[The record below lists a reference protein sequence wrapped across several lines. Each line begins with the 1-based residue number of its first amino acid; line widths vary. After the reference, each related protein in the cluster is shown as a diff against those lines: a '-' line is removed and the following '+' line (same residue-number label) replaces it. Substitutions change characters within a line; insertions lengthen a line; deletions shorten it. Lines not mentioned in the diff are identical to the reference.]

1 MSQSIQVTSPLKT
14 LVSSPSLKLIEAD
27 LAQRGLNT
35 NTRQLFLHLWRAKT
49 QPKKLPLGLIFKEGT
64 LAQELHVSVRTI
76 QRSLQTLVD
85 AGLLRI
91 QPRVRPDGGATSN
104 RYFPTWRPAP
114 VAQPTPARAPLTL
127 PIPNENEPAQE
138 AVKIAPDTV
147 FVWPILSGGPT
158 PDCQGG
164 VEQQT
169 QARQAVE
176 GHAEDPIDLNPGT
189 FSKSD
194 QQIPGGPVLRFDS
207 EDHLRLFLFAHLKT
221 RGITPHQLT
230 RWIRQYGLPRIV
242 QIAIWILSAP
252 KGAIRNPG
260 GWMEAALADGWDAPL
275 WVRTAREK
283 RIKQARVAL
292 EERASAQQEIAEG
305 EKLAMNREQDE
316 TLWTVLAPHLQALPN
331 LYAYAADLARAALKS
346 TYSAVF
352 KPGSA
357 TERTYVLQAA
367 KERPDLW
374 QGVGLSVHDEDVA
387 GF

>member
-1 MSQSIQVTSPLKT
+1 MSQSTQVTSPLT

-207 EDHLRLFLFAHLKT
+207 EDHLQLFLFAHLKT

-283 RIKQARVAL
+283 RIKTAQTAIREKKA
-292 EERASAQQEIAEG
+292 EEHDIAEG
-305 EKLAMNREQDE
+305 EKIAANRATSEA
-316 TLWTVLAPHLQALPN
+316 LWADIAPRLTQMPQ
-331 LYAYAADLARAALKS
+331 LYAYARALAQEQLKGSYAAL
-346 TYSAVF
+346 F

-357 TERTYVLQAA
+357 LERSFIVRAA
-367 KERPDLW
+367 QERPEL
-374 QGVGLSVHDEDVA
+374 LNANA
-387 GF
+387 GASA